1 MLMEHSEGPNMR
13 KRELETE
20 QDKSL
25 EFQFFEIKREYTV
38 TSSKLVS
45 NIF

>member
-1 MLMEHSEGPNMR
+1 MEHSEGETCG

-25 EFQFFEIKREYTV
+25 EFQKNRIFEIKRGYTV
-38 TSSKLVS
+38 TSSK
-45 NIF
+45 